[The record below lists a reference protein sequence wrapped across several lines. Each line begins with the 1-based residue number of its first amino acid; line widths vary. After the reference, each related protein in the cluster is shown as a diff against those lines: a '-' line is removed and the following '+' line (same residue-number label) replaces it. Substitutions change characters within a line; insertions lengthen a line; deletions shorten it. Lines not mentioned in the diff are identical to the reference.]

1 MKTSRTIFC
10 AATITFLAVL
20 HTKAEWSNGE
30 IAKFYED
37 TTSNMLCR
45 IDTWKGR
52 TFAEIRA
59 SYLTL
64 AVLRSRRVKGLAME
78 NLSFGPTGF
87 YKTDALPFDP
97 VLPAHPYM
105 GFAVGRDS
113 VILTKCPA
121 FFALQNSCLSFV
133 EIKALMTNKSV
144 NSWFVPQSI
153 IATLST
159 YTGGNYA
166 KHTLETDGSVPE
178 DFAKKCMAAS
188 IDFLPCEYIAQKG
201 NGEGLDDIAET
212 FWRMEDDLRSR
223 FLSLLSN
230 PAHIDEHKKQ
240 LLADTIRTMGFIR
253 SLRAIPVLE
262 ENLTVC
268 PRVST
273 NTPGGYVF
281 PAAEALIEIGPAIG
295 HCFNRLDKAAPLSLE
310 ESLWLRIS
318 HELYPEGLEYDLM
331 RRAETNDTRAAR
343 LLDALPWRRL
353 AEDFSL
359 IDRK

>member
-1 MKTSRTIFC
+1 
-10 AATITFLAVL
+10 
-20 HTKAEWSNGE
+20 
-30 IAKFYED
+30 
-37 TTSNMLCR
+37 
-45 IDTWKGR
+45 
-52 TFAEIRA
+52 
-59 SYLTL
+59 
-64 AVLRSRRVKGLAME
+64 
-78 NLSFGPTGF
+78 
-87 YKTDALPFDP
+87 
-97 VLPAHPYM
+97 
-105 GFAVGRDS
+105 
-113 VILTKCPA
+113 
-121 FFALQNSCLSFV
+121 
-133 EIKALMTNKSV
+133 
-144 NSWFVPQSI
+144 
-153 IATLST
+153 
-159 YTGGNYA
+159 
-166 KHTLETDGSVPE
+166 
-178 DFAKKCMAAS
+178 
-188 IDFLPCEYIAQKG
+188 
-201 NGEGLDDIAET
+201 
-212 FWRMEDDLRSR
+212 
-223 FLSLLSN
+223 
-230 PAHIDEHKKQ
+230 
-240 LLADTIRTMGFIR
+240 MGFIR